1 MEIPV
6 LQKPFVLLPST
17 GTKPP
22 ASDQD
27 DLAEIIPKVL
37 IGTSKSL

>member
-1 MEIPV
+1 MEMPV
-6 LQKPFVLLPST
+6 IQKPFVLLPFT
-17 GTKPP
+17 GSKPP

-37 IGTSKSL
+37 IGTSKST